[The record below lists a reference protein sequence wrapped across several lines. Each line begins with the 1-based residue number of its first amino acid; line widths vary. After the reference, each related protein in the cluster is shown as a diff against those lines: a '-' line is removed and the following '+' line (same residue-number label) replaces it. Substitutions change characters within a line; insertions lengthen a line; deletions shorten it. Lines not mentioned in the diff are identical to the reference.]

1 MLPSPLELLALFQD
15 TAAPAPSDTGT
26 PAEAPASPGFGMQFV
41 PILII
46 LGIFYLLLIRP
57 ERKKQK
63 TRAAMLAAMKKGDR
77 VMTTGGLYGTVAQVA
92 DDAIVLQVADGVRLR
107 FNRAAIQTIETE
119 ETAAKADPSSK
130 QEPQKA

>member
-1 MLPSPLELLALFQD
+1 MLPPTELLALLQD
-15 TAAPAPSDTGT
+15 TTATPPTGTGT
-26 PAEAPASPGFGMQFV
+26 PEGTGSPGGFGMQFV

-63 TRAAMLAAMKKGDR
+63 VRAAMLAAMKKGDR
-77 VMTTGGLYGTVAQVA
+77 VMTSGGLYGTIAQVA
-92 DDAIVLQVADGVRLR
+92 DDAVVLQVADGVRLR

-119 ETAAKADPSSK
+119 ETAKADQSSK

>member
-1 MLPSPLELLALFQD
+1 MLPTPSEFLALLQD
-15 TAAPAPSDTGT
+15 AAPAPAGTGT
-26 PAEAPASPGFGMQFV
+26 PEGPAAPGGFGMQFV

-92 DDAIVLQVADGVRLR
+92 DDAVTLQVADGVRLR
-107 FNRAAIQTIETE
+107 FNRAAIQTIETD
-119 ETAAKADPSSK
+119 ETAKADPSSK